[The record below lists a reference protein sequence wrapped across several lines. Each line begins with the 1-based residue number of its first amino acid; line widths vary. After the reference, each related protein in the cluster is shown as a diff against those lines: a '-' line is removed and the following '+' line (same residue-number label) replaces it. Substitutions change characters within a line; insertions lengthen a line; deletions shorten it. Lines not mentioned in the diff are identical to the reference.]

1 MDNQIIIA
9 IISSSAL
16 SALIGGIVTIIGNHI
31 KEKKNDSSLLMQN
44 TAISLWMLGNAMIQN
59 NHIDKEALK
68 LFLDTYKLYKD
79 KKGNGYIDYIYG
91 KVVALPLIDDD
102 ND

>member
-1 MDNQIIIA
+1 MNENIIIA
-9 IISSSAL
+9 IIGSSAL
-16 SALIGGIVTIIGNHI
+16 RALIGGIVTIIGNSV
-31 KEKKNDSSLLMQN
+31 KEKKNNSSLLMQN

-59 NHIDKEALK
+59 NHIDREALK

-79 KKGNGYIDYIYG
+79 KKGNGYIDYIHS
-91 KVVALPLIDDD
+91 KVIALPIIDDD